1 MVNHKNMCKGKT
13 KSKPNITLRIKWRK
27 IQLKYTGK
35 NADTFTLLT
44 YLYQFTHFTDNCQ
57 VSSYTFFCIF

>member
-13 KSKPNITLRIKWRK
+13 KLKPNMTLRIKQRK
-27 IQLKYTGK
+27 NQLKYTGK

-44 YLYQFTHFTDNCQ
+44 YLYQFTHLHN
-57 VSSYTFFCIF
+57 SLMIFVKLVPMV